1 MDLELLKRFY
11 IVAQEGTLAKASERI
26 HVVPSALTKSI
37 SDFEYQMKTQLF
49 NRLPKGMKLT
59 PQGERLFAFA
69 AQFLSQA
76 ESFERVFNEKEDE
89 IEGEI
94 RILTTPY
101 VGTHWL
107 IPHMKEFLKKHPKVT
122 LQILLNNE
130 EIRYLGGADI
140 GICPFIS
147 QQENLTQELL
157 FPLTICL
164 FASSAYLKEMGMP
177 QKPEDLDRHHLIA
190 YKENFYTLLQKNWI
204 LYVGRST
211 DLPPRKPYIQVDTL
225 DVMVQSAL
233 HGMGI
238 IEAPDFSSILN
249 SGLVQI
255 MPDVIGPQVPY
266 YFTFSENRK
275 KSKKITRLLSY
286 LATKGK

>member
-11 IVAQEGTLAKASERI
+11 IVAQEGTLAKASEHI
-26 HVVPSALTKSI
+26 HVVPSPLTKSI

-49 NRLPKGMKLT
+49 DRLPKGMKLT

-69 AQFLSQA
+69 SQFLSQA

-157 FPLTICL
+157 FPLSIYL
-164 FASSAYLKEMGMP
+164 FASPEYIKNMGIP
-177 QKPEDLDRHHLIA
+177 QKPDDLDHHRLIV
-190 YKENFYTLLQKNWI
+190 YRENYYAPYGNWI
-204 LYVGRST
+204 LNIGRGAGI
-211 DLPPRKPYIQVDTL
+211 PPRKSYIQVDTL
-225 DVMVQSAL
+225 AGMVQSAL

-255 MPDVIGPQVPY
+255 MPDVIGPQMPY
-266 YFTFSENRK
+266 YFTFPENRK
-275 KSKKITRLLSY
+275 KSKKITQLLTY